1 MKLSSFIFDNVN
13 AIVDEWERFA
23 RTLLPV
29 GKTMTRLALR
39 DHCRD
44 MLLAIASDMETPE
57 NSKERSER
65 SKGGGQPSAPLEEAA
80 EEHGALRQM
89 AGFNLVQLVAE
100 FRALR
105 ASVLSRWQQSQEAGA
120 VAPTIKEIMR
130 FDEGIDDALAES
142 IERYSRELS
151 TSRDMFLAML
161 GHDLRG
167 PLSVINM
174 STLLLGKPDLA
185 EAACEKALTR
195 IKRASGEM
203 SRLVTDLLEYT
214 RTRLG
219 RGIPIEPSVCDLGP
233 LCEEAVEAIRAG
245 YPEQHFLAELSGN
258 LSIKAD
264 APRLQQVLANLL
276 NNAVQHGDRT
286 APVLLSADGKEDGVV
301 LKITNAGNPI
311 PADAL
316 SAIFEPLVQAPN
328 ASADPHQRSKTSL
341 GLGLFIARE
350 IVLEHEGTITV
361 KSSAESG
368 TVFTIQLPRTVHLCP
383 SGKSG

>member
-1 MKLSSFIFDNVN
+1 MKLSSFISDNVN
-13 AIVDEWERFA
+13 SIVDEWERFA

-29 GKTMTRLALR
+29 SKTMTTLALR

-44 MLLAIASDMETPE
+44 MLLAIANDMKTPG
-57 NSKERSER
+57 NSIERSER
-65 SKGGGQPSAPLEEAA
+65 SIGGGQPSAQLEKAA

-105 ASVLSRWQQSQEAGA
+105 ASVLSRWHQSQGAGA
-120 VAPTIKEIMR
+120 AAPAIEEIMR

-142 IERYSRELS
+142 IERYSLELS
-151 TSRDMFLAML
+151 ASRDMFLAML

-167 PLSVINM
+167 PLSGIDM

-185 EAACEKALTR
+185 EAARNKALTR

-203 SRLVTDLLEYT
+203 NRLVTDLLEYT

-219 RGIPIEPSVCDLGP
+219 RGIPIERGTSDLGP

-245 YPEQHFLAELSGN
+245 QPEQRFLSELSGD
-258 LSIKAD
+258 LSIQVD
-264 APRLQQVLANLL
+264 APRMQQVLANLL

-286 APVLLSADGKEDGVV
+286 APVLLSADGQEEAVV
-301 LKITNAGNPI
+301 LKITNMGNPI
-311 PADAL
+311 PANAL
-316 SAIFEPLVQAPN
+316 SAIFEPLVQAS
-328 ASADPHQRSKTSL
+328 SAGAGTHQRSKTSL

-350 IVLEHEGTITV
+350 IVLGHEGTIAV
-361 KSSAESG
+361 ESSAESG
-368 TVFTIQLPRTVHLCP
+368 TVFTIRLPRTVHLA
-383 SGKSG
+383 

>member
-1 MKLSSFIFDNVN
+1 MRLSSFISGNVN

-29 GKTMTRLALR
+29 GKTMTALALR

-44 MLLAIASDMETPE
+44 MLLAIARDMETPE
-57 NSKERSER
+57 NSIERSER
-65 SKGGGQPSAPLEEAA
+65 SKGGGRPSAPLEKAA

-105 ASVLSRWQQSQEAGA
+105 ASVLSRWNQSQGAGA
-120 VAPTIKEIMR
+120 AAPAIEEIMR

-151 TSRDMFLAML
+151 ASRDMFLAML

-167 PLSVINM
+167 PLSAINM

-185 EAACEKALTR
+185 EATRSKALTR

-203 SRLVTDLLEYT
+203 NRLVTDLLEYT

-219 RGIPIEPSVCDLGP
+219 RGIPIERSVCDLGP

-245 YPEQHFLAELSGN
+245 HPEQHFLAELSGD
-258 LSIKAD
+258 LSIQAD
-264 APRLQQVLANLL
+264 APRMQQVLSNLL

-286 APVLLSADGKEDGVV
+286 APVLLSADGKKDVVV
-301 LKITNAGNPI
+301 LKITNSGNPI
-311 PADAL
+311 PTDAL
-316 SAIFEPLVQAPN
+316 SAIFEPLVQAPS

-350 IVLEHEGTITV
+350 IVLGHEGTITAE
-361 KSSAESG
+361 SSAASG
-368 TVFTIQLPRTVHLCP
+368 TVFTIRLPRAAQ
-383 SGKSG
+383 

>member
-1 MKLSSFIFDNVN
+1 MKLSNFISGNVN

-29 GKTMTRLALR
+29 GKTMPALALR
-39 DHCRD
+39 DHCRE
-44 MLLAIASDMETPE
+44 MLLAIANEMEKPE
-57 NSKERSER
+57 NSIKRSER
-65 SKGGGQPSAPLEEAA
+65 SKGDGQPSAPLEKAA

-105 ASVLSRWQQSQEAGA
+105 ASVLSRWHQSQGAGA
-120 VAPTIKEIMR
+120 AAPTIEEIMR
-130 FDEGIDDALAES
+130 FDKGIDDALAES
-142 IERYSRELS
+142 IERYSREMS
-151 TSRDMFLAML
+151 ASRDMFLAML

-167 PLSVINM
+167 PLSGINM
-174 STLLLGKPDLA
+174 SALLLGKPDLA
-185 EAACEKALTR
+185 EATRSKALTR

-203 SRLVTDLLEYT
+203 NRLVTDLLEYT

-219 RGIPIEPSVCDLGP
+219 RGIPIDRSACDLGP

-245 YPEQHFLAELSGN
+245 HPEQHFLAELSGDLN
-258 LSIKAD
+258 IQAD
-264 APRLQQVLANLL
+264 APRMQQVLANLL

-286 APVLLSADGKEDGVV
+286 APVLLSADGKKDLVV

-311 PADAL
+311 PTDAL
-316 SAIFEPLVQAPN
+316 SAIFEPLVQA
-328 ASADPHQRSKTSL
+328 SSTSTDPHQRSKTSL

-350 IVLEHEGTITV
+350 IVLGHEGTITAE
-361 KSSAESG
+361 SSAESG
-368 TVFTIQLPRTVHLCP
+368 TVFTIRLPRAAQQA
-383 SGKSG
+383 